1 MATMMVVIG
10 VLTTIACVAV
20 AGVPMRW
27 LTGMEQRCGEWFVR
41 MCGAGAAASCV
52 AVAGVPVRWLE
63 VAGQRCFA
71 WFVTSGWCYQHD
83 ATGSQ
88 DAITPG
94 EDAADSQDVVNPA
107 HGRRASSAHIDRDD
121 RLARLSTDSRSAT
134 ADESGGSVVEL
145 ADRPGVALGVD
156 LRPYSVS
163 ASASSQVAPSESG
176 AGGGPEVDGEEKHWE
191 TNPAMVHMEKSGSV
205 GV

>member
-1 MATMMVVIG
+1 
-10 VLTTIACVAV
+10 
-20 AGVPMRW
+20 MRW

-41 MCGAGAAASCV
+41 MCGVDTVASCV

-88 DAITPG
+88 DATTPG
-94 EDAADSQDVVNPA
+94 EDAAGSQDVVNPA
-107 HGRRASSAHIDRDD
+107 HGRRASSAK
-121 RLARLSTDSRSAT
+121 LSTDSRSAT
-134 ADESGGSVVEL
+134 ADESGESDVEL

-163 ASASSQVAPSESG
+163 ASASSQVTPSESG
-176 AGGGPEVDGEEKHWE
+176 ERGGPEVDGEEKHWE
-191 TNPAMVHMEKSGSV
+191 ANPAMVHMEKTGSV